1 MNRILAEETM
11 HRHHHIKMTW
21 GDRIY
26 SWIVNLFAAIIC
38 LLSFYPL
45 WYVLIAS
52 VSKPFYVS
60 DGTVMFWPVG
70 FNLDSY
76 VQALQTDGV
85 LRGYLNT
92 IIITVGGTIVNMLLS
107 VTLAYALSK
116 KNLPFRK
123 FFTVLVSF
131 TMWFSTGMI
140 PLYQTIRD
148 YHLTNS
154 YWGII
159 ISFGI
164 NVYNVVILKSFFEQ
178 LPGDFEEAAKIDGA
192 NTFTI
197 FARIYLPLSKASLAT
212 VTLFYLVT
220 RWNGYFWAS
229 VLLTDDKLQPLQV
242 VLKKL
247 LVEQQS
253 LSESTLTITPDT
265 TSAAVTVSYAI
276 IVVAIIPMLVAYPFI
291 QKYFK
296 KGVTLGGV
304 KG

>member
-1 MNRILAEETM
+1 MKEKTIKKS
-11 HRHHHIKMTW
+11 HIKMTTA
-21 GDRIY
+21 DRIY
-26 SWIVNLFAAIIC
+26 NVIVAIFAVMIC
-38 LLSFYPL
+38 VAALYPL

-60 DGTVMFWPVG
+60 DGSVALLPVG
-70 FNLDSY
+70 FTLASY
-76 VQALQTDGV
+76 KQAFSNDGV
-85 LRGYLNT
+85 WRGYANT
-92 IIITVGGTIVNMLLS
+92 IFITVVGVVVNMFLS

-116 KNLPFRK
+116 KTLPCRK
-123 FFTVLVSF
+123 FFTLLVTF
-131 TMWFSTGMI
+131 TMWFSAGMI
-140 PLYQTIRD
+140 PLYQTIRS
-148 YHLTNS
+148 YKLTNS
-154 YWGII
+154 YWGMI

-197 FARIYLPLSKASLAT
+197 FSKIYLPLSKAALAT
-212 VTLFYLVT
+212 VTLFYMVS

-229 VLLTDDKLQPLQV
+229 VLLTDDKMQPLQV

-247 LVEQQS
+247 LIEQKS
-253 LSESTLTITPDT
+253 LVDAEVAITPDT
-265 TSAAVTVSYAI
+265 PMAGVTVAYAI

-296 KGVTLGGV
+296 SGVTLGGV